1 MLPDAG
7 ANIIITHGHD
17 ADHQLLF
24 TLKVGRQPAEIDQL
38 ARLFAGQH
46 LRFHRQMTC
55 EDLIDPPLQL
65 GGLGILQR
73 TGEMII
79 AFGLVRIQM
88 RTERTPAP
96 EHAHHRLVQHML
108 RRMHKRIVFL
118 AHRNSFSSKVLET
131 VPPYPIPPPET
142 IRTRTRPP
150 SLEIPQCSPYAG
162 TPNIRMIMQKKDL
175 FPEDGIPAC
184 ELREPE
190 RPIDAP
196 YAVDIPAV
204 PTALGALDAASRAEF
219 WAALALSHTDGL
231 GARSRKRLLDAF
243 GSAFEAVRRVG
254 DWREAGLR
262 EDLIREFRS
271 EKWREPARKEW
282 DATRK
287 LAGTV
292 LLWTDARYP
301 ALLRELPD
309 APIRLYCQGDMSLLG
324 NPCVSIVGTRTCS
337 REGIRAAQAVASGL
351 AASGVTVVSGL
362 AVGIDKQAHLA
373 ALDLP
378 GGTIAVL
385 GAGPD
390 VCYPKENDELRQSI
404 IQRGLLV
411 SEYAPGTLPDPRH
424 FPIRNRIIS
433 GLSLGVVVVEAAL
446 RSGSLI
452 TARLALEQ
460 NRTVYAVP
468 GGIGSKYAEGCQ
480 KLIRDGAQP
489 IFSFSDILSDLSAQL
504 KTRLPQPDPAPR
516 PYSVAD
522 PLDFPLPAPAA
533 PPPLRQ
539 PDRSTLEGRILTL
552 LAQTPRAIDDVCQ
565 ALGCDPGEAGSTL
578 IILEVRGLIRQRPDL
593 RYALT

>member
-1 MLPDAG
+1 
-7 ANIIITHGHD
+7 
-17 ADHQLLF
+17 
-24 TLKVGRQPAEIDQL
+24 
-38 ARLFAGQH
+38 
-46 LRFHRQMTC
+46 
-55 EDLIDPPLQL
+55 
-65 GGLGILQR
+65 
-73 TGEMII
+73 
-79 AFGLVRIQM
+79 M
-88 RTERTPAP
+88 RKT
-96 EHAHHRLVQHML
+96 
-108 RRMHKRIVFL
+108 
-118 AHRNSFSSKVLET
+118 
-131 VPPYPIPPPET
+131 
-142 IRTRTRPP
+142 
-150 SLEIPQCSPYAG
+150 
-162 TPNIRMIMQKKDL
+162 DL
-175 FPEDGIPAC
+175 FPENDSLGC

-243 GSAFEAVRRVG
+243 GSAFEAVRRAN
-254 DWREAGLR
+254 DWCEAGLR

-287 LAGTV
+287 LTGTV
-292 LLWTDARYP
+292 LLWTDSRYP
-301 ALLRELPD
+301 ALLKELPD

-337 REGIRAAQAVASGL
+337 REGIRAAQAIASGL
-351 AASGVTVVSGL
+351 AASGITVVSGL
-362 AVGIDKQAHLA
+362 AIGIDKQAHLA

-385 GAGPD
+385 GAGSD
-390 VCYPKENDELRQSI
+390 VCYPKENDGLRRSI
-404 IQRGLLV
+404 IQRGLLI

-460 NRTVYAVP
+460 NRAVYAVP

-504 KTRLPQPDPAPR
+504 KTLLPQPDSAPR
-516 PYSVAD
+516 PYS
-522 PLDFPLPAPAA
+522 LDVHQEPFQSAPAA

-552 LAQTPRAIDDVCQ
+552 LAQSPRAIDDVCQ
-565 ALGCDPGEAGSTL
+565 SLGCDPGEAGSTL
-578 IILEVRGLIRQRPDL
+578 ISLEVRGLIRQRPDL

>member
-1 MLPDAG
+1 
-7 ANIIITHGHD
+7 
-17 ADHQLLF
+17 
-24 TLKVGRQPAEIDQL
+24 
-38 ARLFAGQH
+38 
-46 LRFHRQMTC
+46 
-55 EDLIDPPLQL
+55 
-65 GGLGILQR
+65 
-73 TGEMII
+73 
-79 AFGLVRIQM
+79 M
-88 RTERTPAP
+88 RKT
-96 EHAHHRLVQHML
+96 
-108 RRMHKRIVFL
+108 
-118 AHRNSFSSKVLET
+118 
-131 VPPYPIPPPET
+131 
-142 IRTRTRPP
+142 
-150 SLEIPQCSPYAG
+150 
-162 TPNIRMIMQKKDL
+162 DL
-175 FPEDGIPAC
+175 FSENDSPGC

-243 GSAFEAVRRVG
+243 GSAFEAVRRAN

-292 LLWTDARYP
+292 LLWTDSRYP
-301 ALLRELPD
+301 ALLKDLPD

-337 REGIRAAQAVASGL
+337 REGIRAAQAIASGL
-351 AASGVTVVSGL
+351 AASGITVVSGL
-362 AVGIDKQAHLA
+362 AIGIDKQAHLA

-390 VCYPKENDELRQSI
+390 VCYPKENDGLRRSI
-404 IQRGLLV
+404 IQRGLLI

-446 RSGSLI
+446 R
-452 TARLALEQ
+452 Q
-460 NRTVYAVP
+460 
-468 GGIGSKYAEGCQ
+468 
-480 KLIRDGAQP
+480 
-489 IFSFSDILSDLSAQL
+489 
-504 KTRLPQPDPAPR
+504 
-516 PYSVAD
+516 
-522 PLDFPLPAPAA
+522 
-533 PPPLRQ
+533 RQ
-539 PDRSTLEGRILTL
+539 PHHRP
-552 LAQTPRAIDDVCQ
+552 ARA
-565 ALGCDPGEAGSTL
+565 
-578 IILEVRGLIRQRPDL
+578 
-593 RYALT
+593 

>member
-1 MLPDAG
+1 
-7 ANIIITHGHD
+7 
-17 ADHQLLF
+17 
-24 TLKVGRQPAEIDQL
+24 
-38 ARLFAGQH
+38 
-46 LRFHRQMTC
+46 
-55 EDLIDPPLQL
+55 
-65 GGLGILQR
+65 
-73 TGEMII
+73 
-79 AFGLVRIQM
+79 M
-88 RTERTPAP
+88 RKT
-96 EHAHHRLVQHML
+96 
-108 RRMHKRIVFL
+108 
-118 AHRNSFSSKVLET
+118 
-131 VPPYPIPPPET
+131 
-142 IRTRTRPP
+142 
-150 SLEIPQCSPYAG
+150 
-162 TPNIRMIMQKKDL
+162 DL
-175 FPEDGIPAC
+175 FPENDSPGC

-243 GSAFEAVRRVG
+243 GSAFEAVRRAN

-292 LLWTDARYP
+292 LLWTDSRYP
-301 ALLRELPD
+301 ALLKDLPD

-337 REGIRAAQAVASGL
+337 REGIRAAQAIASGL
-351 AASGVTVVSGL
+351 AASGITVVSGL
-362 AVGIDKQAHLA
+362 AIGIDKQAHLA

-385 GAGPD
+385 GTGSD
-390 VCYPKENDELRQSI
+390 VCYPKENDGLRRSI
-404 IQRGLLV
+404 IQRGLLI

-433 GLSLGVVVVEAAL
+433 GLSFGVVVVEAAL

-460 NRTVYAVP
+460 NRAVYAVP

-504 KTRLPQPDPAPR
+504 KMLLPQPDSAPR
-516 PYSVAD
+516 PYS
-522 PLDFPLPAPAA
+522 LDVPQEPFQPAPAA

-552 LAQTPRAIDDVCQ
+552 LAQSPRAIDDVCQ
-565 ALGCDPGEAGSTL
+565 SLGCDPGEAGSTL

-593 RYALT
+593 RYALI